1 MTQEVIFDRGYRR
14 YDGPR
19 LGIDGAR
26 RAVVRDGVRRVLG
39 LRRKARRK
47 ILPWSLLA
55 VATTLSAVFIG
66 LHFFAG
72 QLPVDVA
79 SELPRHGELFDFFSW
94 IAILFI
100 ALAGPTLLIPDRT
113 QGVLSV
119 YFSRPLT
126 ISTYL
131 QAKLTAFLGVTAIIY
146 LAPQLALHLGLA
158 FLAEDGFVGYF
169 GSNLDVLW
177 KVPVVTAGYL
187 ALHGGIVTAISAIVT
202 RTGGAAAVFLGL
214 LTAGGSIAS
223 RIGLIEAPLTRY
235 VTLLALD
242 QHPRIVRD
250 WIFDIST
257 SDYPATEVGF
267 VPWVSVAMIVLVAV
281 GGVWWVHR
289 RYRELA

>member
-1 MTQEVIFDRGYRR
+1 MTDNVIFDRGYRR

-19 LGIDGAR
+19 LGVEGAR
-26 RAVVRDGVRRVLG
+26 RAVVVDGLRRVLG

-55 VATTLSAVFIG
+55 IAVTLAAVFVG

-79 SELPRHGELFDFFSW
+79 AELPRYGELFDFFSW

-126 ISTYL
+126 VTAYL
-131 QAKLTAFLGVTAIIY
+131 EGKLTAFLGVTALIY

-158 FLAEDGFVGYF
+158 FLSDDGFLGYL
-169 GSNLDVLW
+169 GDNLGVLW
-177 KVPVVTAGYL
+177 KVPVVTAAYL
-187 ALHGGIVTAISAIVT
+187 ALHGGLVTAISSVVK
-202 RTGGAAAVFLGL
+202 RTGAAAAIFLGI

-223 RIGLIEAPLTRY
+223 RIGLIDADGVRY
-235 VTLLALD
+235 VSLLALD

-250 WIFDIST
+250 WLFDVNT
-257 SDYPATEVGF
+257 VDYPAEVVGF
-267 VPWVSVAMIVLVAV
+267 DPWVSVGIVCLVAA
-281 GGVWWVHR
+281 GGIWWVHH
-289 RYRELA
+289 RYRRWA

>member
-1 MTQEVIFDRGYRR
+1 MTDEVIFDRGYRR

-19 LGIDGAR
+19 LGTAGAR

-55 VATTLSAVFIG
+55 IATTLGAVFIG
-66 LHFFAG
+66 LHFFAS
-72 QLPVDVA
+72 QLPVDMA
-79 SELPRHGELFDFFSW
+79 SELPRYGELFDFFSW
-94 IAILFI
+94 IGILFI

-126 ISTYL
+126 VATYL
-131 QAKLTAFLGVTAIIY
+131 RAKLTAFLGVTAIIY

-158 FLAEDGFVGYF
+158 FLAEDGFIGYL

-177 KVPVVTAGYL
+177 KVPAVTAGYL
-187 ALHGGIVTAISAIVT
+187 VLHGGIITAISSVVS
-202 RTGGAAAVFLGL
+202 RTGAAAAIFLGI

-223 RIGLIEAPLTRY
+223 RIGLIEGPLTRY

-250 WIFDIST
+250 WAFDITT
-257 SDYPATEVGF
+257 SDYPAAQVGF
-267 VPWVSVAMIVLVAV
+267 DPWVSVVVILLVA
-281 GGVWWVHR
+281 GAGVWWVHR
-289 RYRELA
+289 RYRRLA